1 MFCHSAAG
9 ADAVTTVGVADVA
22 PPACDFAQ
30 LKLQVSSA
38 EVVEMI
44 YHKEGTVKAKAGYK
58 LVVVHLKGEGPFPKG
73 FEPASNWFD
82 IEAVYGDPTKGKGEI
97 SFGIVSPLGV
107 KIAELMGGQVF
118 WAFSVHQVSRSDG
131 GVPFG
136 MRIDGRQIISQSQD
150 LIRIP
155 NEGGNITVAFQLP
168 VSVKA
173 FTVRVPMALKGA
185 GGNVVQLP

>member
-1 MFCHSAAG
+1 
-9 ADAVTTVGVADVA
+9 
-22 PPACDFAQ
+22 
-30 LKLQVSSA
+30 
-38 EVVEMI
+38 
-44 YHKEGTVKAKAGYK
+44 
-58 LVVVHLKGEGPFPKG
+58 
-73 FEPASNWFD
+73 
-82 IEAVYGDPTKGKGEI
+82 
-97 SFGIVSPLGV
+97 
-107 KIAELMGGQVF
+107 
-118 WAFSVHQVSRSDG
+118 
-131 GVPFG
+131 